1 MIMKKYI
8 KFIALAMILSCLIAV
23 GCVNV
28 FAGAVQGR
36 FYNFVPQSIGYS
48 EANFTGN
55 YYSLDDSRNNA
66 IIYAASKG
74 GEISE
79 YTTELEIYFNGETIS
94 MDSDSEGTKTLTY
107 NLNRPSSGFSNAN
120 AYTYHL
126 CVSKG
131 SGGYSWEDSYLYHW
145 AGAQAGWTEY

>member
-1 MIMKKYI
+1 
-8 KFIALAMILSCLIAV
+8 MILSCLIAV

-55 YYSLDDSRNNA
+55 YYGVNDERNNA

-74 GEISE
+74 GETAT
-79 YTTELEIYFNGETIS
+79 YTTYLSAYLYGHNDNYFSN
-94 MDSDSEGTKTLTY
+94 SDNTGSRTLTHTIEKFMPEY
-107 NLNRPSSGFSNAN
+107 DTAN
-120 AYTYHL
+120 AYTEHRCRNRSTNTVEWYDT
-126 CVSKG
+126 
-131 SGGYSWEDSYLYHW
+131 YSYRWS
-145 AGAQAGWTEY
+145 GAQAGWVE